1 MKSSSKARMVS
12 VIIPTRN
19 EEDAIEKLLKSLK
32 AQTYKN
38 FEILVIDGGSTD
50 NTEGVAKKYGARF
63 IRETGKYKSPANAR
77 NLGVKGA
84 KGDIIAVFDCDSE
97 VNDKFIEEGVKQ
109 FSSDKVMGITSSYI
123 LAEDTWVEKT
133 LASKLKTHALKPG
146 TPVFTRRG
154 FVNSLGGWDA
164 TLGYGEDRSLLRKIM
179 EYDEKSKHQSI
190 KHAKGAV
197 IKTHLP
203 HTLIEL
209 FGQQRWYGR
218 TILHY
223 LKKYGDIKEYLTL
236 LKAFY
241 VVVLFA
247 VIMAVFQAGYWLPMM
262 VVSAPFILMSLYRTI
277 NALAHGKIW
286 GLGIF
291 FLDIIMGIFFAYG
304 LSEYFFRSERGR
316 E

>member
-1 MKSSSKARMVS
+1 MKSSSRTSMVS

-19 EEDAIEKLLKSLK
+19 EESAIEKLLRSLK

-38 FEILVIDGGSTD
+38 YEVLVIDGGSTD
-50 NTEGVAKKYGARF
+50 NTVKIAEKYGATVIPESGR
-63 IRETGKYKSPANAR
+63 YKSLPNAR
-77 NLGVKGA
+77 NLGIAKA
-84 KGDIIAVFDCDSE
+84 KGEILAVFDADYE
-97 VNDKFIEEGVKQ
+97 VNERFLEEGVKQ
-109 FSSDKVMGITSSYI
+109 FSSDKVMGVTSSYI
-123 LAEDTWVEKT
+123 VAEDTWVEKI
-133 LASKLKTHALKPG
+133 LASKLKTHKVMG
-146 TPVFTRRG
+146 CMPVFSRKG
-154 FVNSLGGWDA
+154 FMKGFGGWDPS
-164 TLGYGEDRSLLRKIM
+164 LGYGEDRSLLRKIM
-179 EYDEKSKHQSI
+179 EYDKKTGNQAI

-203 HTLIEL
+203 HTLREL

-247 VIMAVFQAGYWLPMM
+247 VIMTVFQAGYWLPMM
-262 VVSAPFILMSLYRTI
+262 VVSAPFILMSLYRMI
-277 NALAHGKIW
+277 SALIHGKIW

-291 FLDIIMGIFFAYG
+291 FLDIVMGVFFAYG